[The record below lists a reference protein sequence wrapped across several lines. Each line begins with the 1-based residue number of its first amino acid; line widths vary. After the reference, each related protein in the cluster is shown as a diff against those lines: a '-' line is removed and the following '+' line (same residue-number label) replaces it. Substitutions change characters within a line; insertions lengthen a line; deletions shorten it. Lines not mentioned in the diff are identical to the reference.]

1 MTTLDEDLLFAT
13 AFYHASGKS
22 PNAWTFSQE
31 SKLHMYYRCMV
42 VCYASLRRLYPKS
55 QLMFFCNSDLP
66 EPFAAQL
73 KSLEVITEKCPDHY
87 VLDPAFNNGFPGC
100 LYTLDVIDY
109 LGKQADKNNKN
120 LILIDNDC
128 IARLRLDDMIQDQ
141 SINQTLYAYAP
152 GYPVN
157 MVANGQS
164 RASLTLALSY
174 FQGKMLTAPIELYGG
189 EFFAIPSAAL
199 STLAQDIQAFW
210 SWMKTDGITIFGNQL
225 TEEHV
230 MSVALSMQPERLREV
245 TTEIK
250 RIWTTEHFSTVVGN
264 ESAIAIWHLPSE
276 KKKGL
281 AKMYRYWQQH
291 NGFNHLND
299 KDFNQVV
306 DDFIGLQ
313 INQPKNKIIQLYY
326 RLYNAAKYIITGR
339 I

>member
-1 MTTLDEDLLFAT
+1 MTIPDEDLLFAT
-13 AFYHASGKS
+13 AFYHAAGKS
-22 PNAWTFSQE
+22 PNAWTFSHE
-31 SKLHMYYRCMV
+31 SKLHMYYRCMI

-55 QLMFFCNSDLP
+55 QLMFFSNSELP

-87 VLDPAFNNGFPGC
+87 VLDSAFNNGFPGC

-109 LGKQADKNNKN
+109 LGKQANKNYKN

-128 IARLRLDDMIQDQ
+128 IVRSRLDAMIEDQ

-164 RASLTLALSY
+164 RASLTLALTY
-174 FQGKMLTAPIELYGG
+174 FQGKMLSAPIELYGG
-189 EFFAIPSAAL
+189 EFYAIPSDAL
-199 STLAQDIQAFW
+199 STMANDIQSFW
-210 SWMKTDGITIFGNQL
+210 TWMKTDGINIFGNQL

-230 MSVALSMQPERLREV
+230 MSAALSMQSERLREV

-250 RIWTTEHFSTVVGN
+250 RIWTTEHFSTVEGN
-264 ESAIAIWHLPSE
+264 ESEISIWHLPSE

-281 AKMYRYWQQH
+281 AKMYHYWLKH
-291 NGFNHLND
+291 NGFNNLDD
-299 KDFNQVV
+299 KDFNQIVNSLV
-306 DDFIGLQ
+306 GLQ
-313 INQPKNKIIQLYY
+313 INQPKNKLIQLCY
-326 RLYNAAKYIITGR
+326 RLYNATKYIITGR
-339 I
+339 M